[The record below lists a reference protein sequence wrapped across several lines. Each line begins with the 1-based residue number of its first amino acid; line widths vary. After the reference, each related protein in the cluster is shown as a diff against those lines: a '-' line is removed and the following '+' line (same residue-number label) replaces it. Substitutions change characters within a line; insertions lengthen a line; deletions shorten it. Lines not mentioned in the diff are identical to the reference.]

1 MRVLIAEDDLTSSAL
16 LKTILSAWGYQTV
29 TALDGNE
36 AWEIL
41 QRSDA
46 PQLVVL
52 DWMMPGLDGPEIC
65 RRTRAQHR
73 TGQTY
78 VIMLTSLE
86 SMEDLVTALE
96 AGADDY
102 VVKPFDQAELKA
114 RLQVG
119 VRVLRL
125 QTELENRVRELEAA
139 LTNIKM
145 LHGLLPICS
154 YCKKIRDDHNYWQQ
168 VESYVESH
176 AEVQFSHSI
185 CPDCYAKEVR
195 PQLE

>member
-1 MRVLIAEDDLTSSAL
+1 MRVLIADDDLTSSTL
-16 LKTILSAWGYQTV
+16 LATILTAWGYETE
-29 TALDGNE
+29 TAHDGEE
-36 AWEIL
+36 AWSIL

-65 RRTRAQHR
+65 RRERALHR

-86 SMEDLVTALE
+86 SKEDLVTALE
-96 AGADDY
+96 AGANDY

-119 VRVLRL
+119 VRVLQL
-125 QTELENRVRELEAA
+125 QTELEDRVRELETA
-139 LTNIKM
+139 LDNIKV

-168 VESYVESH
+168 VEAYVESH

-185 CPDCYAKEVR
+185 CPDCYAKELT